1 MALKLFKKAY
11 EQGNH
16 NSSLYLGDMYLK
28 SKGVNKD
35 QALSY
40 QYLFQGAF
48 EEHKQCIQYLKD
60 NINTGM
66 FKSYELKYKQ
76 GDDTRC
82 CYLGIM
88 LFNGISVS
96 KSTIKAIEYWFL
108 GLDHYNCQ
116 HCFLQ
121 ISNYFGKNKQIIPA
135 FRSLARKGISQY
147 QHFWL
152 SIKKYGLIDL
162 KLIED

>member
-40 QYLFQGAF
+40 QYLFQGD
-48 EEHKQCIQYLKD
+48 Y
-60 NINTGM
+60 
-66 FKSYELKYKQ
+66 
-76 GDDTRC
+76 TRC
-82 CYLGIM
+82 CYLGNM

-121 ISNYFGKNKQIIPA
+121 ISNYFGKNKQIISA
-135 FRSLARKGISQY
+135 FRNFSISTFLVKY
-147 QHFWL
+147 
-152 SIKKYGLIDL
+152 KKIWSD
-162 KLIED
+162 